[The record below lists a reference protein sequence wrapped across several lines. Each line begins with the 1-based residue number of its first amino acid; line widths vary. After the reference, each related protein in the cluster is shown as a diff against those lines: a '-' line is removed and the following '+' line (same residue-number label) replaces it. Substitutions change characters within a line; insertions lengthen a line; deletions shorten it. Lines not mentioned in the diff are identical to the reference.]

1 MTIRETMTT
10 LLREILLTGQMIL
23 ILLLGYLSMAMLPL
37 RRKGKMS
44 TLTVA
49 VEVANLVLFYLLLD
63 CVFHYRE
70 PEKPRTWPAAV
81 DAFGKLPVALL
92 IAAEVLTAGYLV
104 WAIRKMIRFR
114 SENLTPLAVKETIDL
129 LPAGV
134 AMAEED
140 GKVVFSN
147 LTMNKVSRA
156 LTGRVLTDI
165 GPLLALGGMQVPAGV
180 GDGGEMQ
187 IEPDE
192 GESDDGTRS
201 NIFRVTEPDGTRVW
215 QFASDTTEED
225 GKTYLRLVATDI
237 SAQAGINAELQAKHD
252 KLTEINRRLDIF
264 NRNAE
269 RIIVSQE
276 LLNARMQVHNETG
289 HILLASR
296 HYMEHPEA
304 VNEAEFLH
312 TLKLTNAHL
321 LNEYE
326 TDDTERDA
334 LSEAIEMASEIGV
347 KVKLNGMIPEDG
359 APRTILAAAISE
371 CATNIRKH
379 ADGDLLTVDT
389 QTDGE
394 SVVFTLAGNGNPPA
408 GPVTETGGLAS
419 LRTLTE
425 QEGGTMEVTTTPGF
439 TLTIRLENGSHE

>member
-1 MTIRETMTT
+1 MTIWEAMTT
-10 LLREILLTGQMIL
+10 LLREILLTGLMVL
-23 ILLLGYLSMAMLPL
+23 VLLLGYLSMAVLAL
-37 RRKGKMS
+37 RKKGKLAVA
-44 TLTVA
+44 TIAVTVA
-49 VEVANLVLFYLLLD
+49 DTVLLYLLLD

-81 DAFGKLPVALL
+81 DAFGNLPMMLV
-92 IAAEVLTAGYLV
+92 IAAEVLTAGYLA
-104 WAIRKMIRFR
+104 WAVCRLVRFR
-114 SENLTPLAVKETIDL
+114 RENLTPLAVKETVDL

-134 AMAEED
+134 AVAEKN
-140 GKVVFSN
+140 GRVVFSN

-156 LTGRVLTDI
+156 FTGHVLTDLT
-165 GPLLALGGMQVPAGV
+165 PLLALGDTQDTDSAVAADGQENAAAG
-180 GDGGEMQ
+180 G
-187 IEPDE
+187 P
-192 GESDDGTRS
+192 RS
-201 NIFRVTEPDGTRVW
+201 KMFRMAVPDGSRVW
-215 QFASDTTEED
+215 QFVSDTVSED
-225 GKTYLRLVATDI
+225 ETTYLRLVATDI
-237 SAQAGINAELQAKHD
+237 STQAEINAILREKND
-252 KLTEINRRLDIF
+252 KLKEINRRLDIF

-304 VNEAEFLH
+304 VNEAEFLQ

-334 LSEAIEMASEIGV
+334 LSEAIDMAAEIGV
-347 KVKLNGMIPEDG
+347 KVKLNGMIPEGG
-359 APRTILAAAISE
+359 AARTVLAAAISE

-379 ADGDLLTVDT
+379 ADGDRLFVDT
-389 QTDGE
+389 QTDG
-394 SVVFTLAGNGNPPA
+394 SCTVFTLAGNGNAPA
-408 GPVTETGGLAS
+408 GPIAETGGLAS

-425 QEGGTMEVTTTPGF
+425 KEGGTMEITTAPGF
-439 TLTIRLENGSHE
+439 MLTIRLENGSRE